1 MAKIS
6 QFAAPGNVTDLSA
19 SMAASWSTKISGFL
33 DEEISSLAA
42 NHGLH
47 PQFYNP
53 SKLDVSGSPTPI
65 SWQAFPQIIELKFG
79 DDPQEMFRQAE
90 SRNNQDEYLE
100 WAVVRQDGKI
110 TKVMFTCESPEYW
123 SHVADDKKLLT
134 KLYSDIVGQE
144 VPQSEL
150 LTAGGAYAPRNS
162 FNMKNAIHLIQ
173 PNNTLR
179 AEINIA
185 SQAMIIRRHGSHDPV
200 TNSNELISCSG
211 FGDPDRHSD
220 PHIGEVVNDVA
231 RQGCSLALQD
241 PIGLYIDGLPH
252 PTNDLGI
259 KKPDGSAVG
268 PDYWTLARGDKDHI
282 LRAVFAAPAGQPAV
296 GDLEIGGQKILFG
309 GQIVK
314 AGTGMRV
321 KLTGVV
327 GKTGVFHNPS
337 FPCPGSG
344 ISPLAAGFGPSA
356 AISRSSRRS

>member
-19 SMAASWSTKISGFL
+19 PMAASWSTKISGFL
-33 DEEISSLAA
+33 DQEVSSLAS
-42 NHGLH
+42 NYGLQ

-53 SKLDVSGSPTPI
+53 SKLDVSGAPTPI
-65 SWQAFPQIIELKFG
+65 SWPAFPQIIELRFG

-90 SRNNQDEYLE
+90 SRDNQDEYLE
-100 WAVVRQDGKI
+100 WAVISQNGKI
-110 TKVMFTCESPEYW
+110 TKVMFTCEGPEYW
-123 SHVADDKKLLT
+123 SHVADDKTLLT
-134 KLYSDIVGQE
+134 KLYSDIVGQQ

-150 LTAGGAYAPRNS
+150 LTAGGSYAPRNN
-162 FNMKNAIHLIQ
+162 FNKNHAIHLIQ
-173 PNNTLR
+173 RNNTLH

-185 SQAMIIRRHGSHDPV
+185 SQATIIRRHGSHDPV
-200 TNSNELISCSG
+200 INANELINCSG

-231 RQGCSLALQD
+231 RQGSSLTLQD

-252 PTNDLGI
+252 PANDLGI
-259 KKPDGSAVG
+259 RKPGGGAVG
-268 PDYWTLARGDKDHI
+268 PDYWTLARGDQDHI

-296 GDLEIGGQKILFG
+296 GDLEIGGQKIAFG

-314 AGTGMRV
+314 AGRGMRV

-327 GKTGVFHNPS
+327 GKPGVFHNPS
-337 FPCPGSG
+337 FPCPGG
-344 ISPLAAGFGPSA
+344 GNSPLALGPSA
-356 AISRSSRRS
+356 AISRSSRRT